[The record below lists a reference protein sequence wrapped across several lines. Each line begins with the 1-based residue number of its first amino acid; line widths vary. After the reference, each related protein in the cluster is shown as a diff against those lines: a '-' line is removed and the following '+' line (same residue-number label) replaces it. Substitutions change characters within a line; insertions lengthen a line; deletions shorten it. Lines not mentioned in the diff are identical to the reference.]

1 MLASDESKPLWK
13 AGLFAKGKLAIPD
26 PGNKKG
32 VAAAKKGNAGL
43 NSLGVTLRTT
53 LAAFS
58 NGLRIS
64 FGTNLSKNPIVS
76 FYIVN
81 VKASTQHL

>member
-1 MLASDESKPLWK
+1 MLASDESIPLCN
-13 AGLFAKGKLAIPD
+13 AGLDAKGKLTIPD

-64 FGTNLSKNPIVS
+64 FGTNLSKNDIVS
-76 FYIVN
+76 LYIID